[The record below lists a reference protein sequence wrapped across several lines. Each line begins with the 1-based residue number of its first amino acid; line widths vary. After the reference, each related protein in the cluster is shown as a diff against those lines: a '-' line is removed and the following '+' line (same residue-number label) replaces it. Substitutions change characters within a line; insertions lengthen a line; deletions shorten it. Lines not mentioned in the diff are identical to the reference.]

1 MRSLSLL
8 SNLLRFLSRAEIPD
22 FLLLPLL
29 PFALPLLPF
38 RLGRDCFLEGEGPS
52 LPELSEQSGTQTAAI
67 NITASEVQCHGSHTS
82 TSPTKLQPLTS
93 QLQRYSVMAHTHQ
106 HLPQLGSILSHF
118 PSHHILTIYF
128 SLSCVMSRIFN
139 ILRGCFII
147 AIRCSVPV
155 SKIIITR

>member
-52 LPELSEQSGTQTAAI
+52 LPELSEQSRTQIAVI
-67 NITASEVQCHGSHTS
+67 IITAPEAQCLGS
-82 TSPTKLQPLTS
+82 QPLTS
-93 QLQRYSVMAHTHQ
+93 PTTGLNPKPH
-106 HLPQLGSILSHF
+106 SITS
-118 PSHHILTIYF
+118 
-128 SLSCVMSRIFN
+128 
-139 ILRGCFII
+139 
-147 AIRCSVPV
+147 
-155 SKIIITR
+155 